1 MTACMRPWRPRCP
14 KISDRA
20 IFRTALLLRTEVEAR
35 GSNVSQEWK
44 ELLVGGHWGF
54 ALFACWL
61 GAFAEIRA
69 LHTVKSSNES
79 IECAECGCGEE
90 LVRPSRWSPFHYSRE
105 AVVY

>member
-1 MTACMRPWRPRCP
+1 
-14 KISDRA
+14 
-20 IFRTALLLRTEVEAR
+20 
-35 GSNVSQEWK
+35 
-44 ELLVGGHWGF
+44 VGGHWGF

-90 LVRPSRWSPFHYSRE
+90 LARPSRWRRLYTRRRSSRVYLASKKNTRASYNGSIE
-105 AVVY
+105 ASQASSS